1 MRLQLVPVH
10 KHECHTHTHTERCWH
25 LFQRHSVSCLDSG
38 VGEALSWVPHPHP
51 RSRPS
56 LGLESQPLPHS
67 LPGLPVL
74 LGLLGSGPRPPT
86 GSQGQIGSP
95 LCAAETGS
103 PFIGGL
109 EWGTGGRM
117 RE

>member
-10 KHECHTHTHTERCWH
+10 KHECHTHTQSAAGSSFSVT
-25 LFQRHSVSCLDSG
+25 VSCLDSG

-67 LPGLPVL
+67 LLGLPVL
-74 LGLLGSGPRPPT
+74 LGLLGSGPRLST

-95 LCAAETGS
+95 LCTAETGS